1 MKQKNTLNLIRTSL
15 SIDQDLYFE
24 VRKKLLGQRMSFSEW
39 LRQKMREELRDE
51 KIIESGKTQM
61 DMSVIK
67 QAQ

>member
-51 KIIESGKTQM
+51 KIIESA
-61 DMSVIK
+61 IR